1 MFSPTLTFCKGGV
14 TVEQAV
20 ERVVVVVSSKRGM
33 FGVELSVCVCGGERN
48 MACLPNKTFTLKKKS
63 EKGCTQH
70 EKCLQSNKGNA
81 HEFLLSIRHLLL

>member
-33 FGVELSVCVCGGERN
+33 FGVELSVCVCVGGREIWL
-48 MACLPNKTFTLKKKS
+48 AYQIKHLPLKKNLKKDAHSMKS
-63 EKGCTQH
+63 AYSQTRGMHTSSC
-70 EKCLQSNKGNA
+70 
-81 HEFLLSIRHLLL
+81 